1 MRLNRSIYLKNY
13 VLGESLAED
22 HFDVREEQLPP
33 LRDGEVLLETC
44 CLSVDPYMRGCMTGL
59 RTFYVPQFDL
69 DEPIHSVGVARVLES
84 RLAPYE
90 PGQVVVGSIDWSD
103 RSVMDV
109 AKLQRRVVGGGVLRP
124 VDDSRGQLTHHLGV
138 LGINGVTAFFGIVG
152 VARPRRGETFL
163 ISSAAGGVGS
173 VAGQIAKILGARVI
187 GLTSTPEKRDVLVE
201 KLGLDFAL
209 DYRSP
214 GLSEELQAIAPDGPD
229 AYFDCV
235 GGVVSQT
242 VMAGMSLGARVIEC
256 GQISTY
262 DDDDGGWKVDIRP
275 IHQNGL
281 RFQSFTPGHF
291 AEFYPAAL
299 AQLSHWVDTG
309 KVVVLETQRHGLEA
323 APVALVDQMH
333 RGNVGKMVVTVAQGL
348 EN

>member
-1 MRLNRSIYLKNY
+1 MRLNRSVYLKNY
-13 VLGESLAED
+13 VRGESLAED
-22 HFDVREEQLPP
+22 HFVVREGQLPP
-33 LRDGEVLLETC
+33 LRDGEVLLETF

-59 RTFYVPQFDL
+59 RNFYVPQFEL
-69 DEPIHSVGVARVLES
+69 DEPIHSIGVARVLES

-109 AKLQRRVVGGGVLRP
+109 AKLKSRVVGGGVLRP
-124 VDDSRGQLTHHLGV
+124 VDVSRGKLTHHLGV

-152 VARPRRGETFL
+152 AARPRRSETVL

-173 VAGQIAKILGARVI
+173 VAGQIAKILGSRVI

-201 KLGLDFAL
+201 KLGFDFAL

-214 GLSEELQAIAPDGPD
+214 SLSEELEALAPDGPD
-229 AYFDCV
+229 VYFDCV
-235 GGVVSQT
+235 GGLVSQT
-242 VMAGMSLGARVIEC
+242 VMAGMARGARVIEC

-262 DDDDGGWKVDIRP
+262 DDDDGGWRLDIRP

-333 RGNVGKMVVTVAQGL
+333 RANVGKMVVTVGQGL